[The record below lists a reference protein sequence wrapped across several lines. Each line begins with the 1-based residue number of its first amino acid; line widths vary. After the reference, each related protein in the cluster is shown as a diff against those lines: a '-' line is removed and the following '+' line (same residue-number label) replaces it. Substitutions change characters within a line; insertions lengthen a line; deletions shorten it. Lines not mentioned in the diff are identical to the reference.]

1 MYCFHIMYFVSTYNF
16 IEIEY
21 YKKYGLLI
29 IYNSVVSQSGSFN
42 EVLRNTKYLTTFL
55 FNKNRPDIS
64 LPNHA
69 YCRVP
74 KLTQL
79 KKRCHLV

>member
-1 MYCFHIMYFVSTYNF
+1 MYCFHIMYFVGTFNF

-55 FNKNRPDIS
+55 FN
-64 LPNHA
+64 
-69 YCRVP
+69 
-74 KLTQL
+74 
-79 KKRCHLV
+79 